1 MSSSAPGGRAPA
13 LLILLL
19 IAGVAAGIAA
29 LLFIGQ
35 RQVMARLQR
44 QLAMSQQ
51 QTTQLQAKNQELADE
66 LADFQGERKGLEQR
80 VASLRTELTAAT
92 AELDRSRTSARELQ
106 GRFQTVDEERAG
118 LQGRLTD
125 VIRER
130 DEARQR
136 ADRLTEEKVVVDRAL
151 GRLRERMALLDR
163 DYRRL
168 AERLV
173 EHASSAV
180 ASHPGVNVIGQ
191 YDPQVPAVPAPQPQ
205 PQPAPEPLNPSLDMA
220 ASVELPPIVVR
231 KDQAGVSA
239 VVRGLLVDVNASH
252 GFVVIDKGSLEGV
265 RAGMGFDILRG
276 AQRVGRVTAVRVRPQ
291 LSACDIVRAQTP
303 GPLQAG
309 DHVVQNGL

>member
-1 MSSSAPGGRAPA
+1 MSSSAPGGRAPT

-136 ADRLTEEKVVVDRAL
+136 ADRLTEEKAVVDRAL

-191 YDPQVPAVPAPQPQ
+191 YDPQVPAVPAPQP
-205 PQPAPEPLNPSLDMA
+205 APEPLSPSLGMA

>member
-1 MSSSAPGGRAPA
+1 MKGRAPA

-19 IAGVAAGIAA
+19 IGGVAAGIAA
-29 LLFIGQ
+29 VLFIGQ
-35 RQVMARLQR
+35 RQQMARLQQ

-51 QTTQLQAKNQELADE
+51 QATQLQAKNQELAGELTDLQDE
-66 LADFQGERKGLEQR
+66 RRGLEQR
-80 VASLRTELTAAT
+80 VVSLRTELTT
-92 AELDRSRTSARELQ
+92 TLAELDRSRAGGRELQ
-106 GRFQTVDEERAG
+106 DRFQTVDDERAQ
-118 LQGRLTD
+118 LQGRLSD

-136 ADRLTEEKVVVDRAL
+136 ADRLTEEKTVLDRAL

-168 AERLV
+168 AEKL
-173 EHASSAV
+173 AAPAAPIA

-191 YDPQVPAVPAPQPQ
+191 YDPQAPAVPAPQPQ
-205 PQPAPEPLNPSLDMA
+205 PQPGPETRPSNASFGMA

-239 VVRGLLVDVNASH
+239 VVRGRLVEVNASH

-265 RAGMGFDILRG
+265 RAGMGFDVLRG

-291 LSACDIVRAQTP
+291 LSACDIVGAKTA
-303 GPLQAG
+303 GSLQVG
-309 DHVVQNGL
+309 DHAVQSGR